1 VDLVHK
7 ERLRIILGKNNFT
20 APLDLLLFAV
30 QALQPCQVLT
40 RSQQLLGSGFVP
52 EDSPVLFQKLL
63 QVFGSLNPLLVY
75 FYLGGNQIIFL
86 GSVRHIDACFNEL
99 QVFLQNLRVHLGHWY
114 IVSTVQTFLAITLL
128 HLFVVVQTLETA

>member
-1 VDLVHK
+1 MDLVHK

-52 EDSPVLFQKLL
+52 EDSPVLFQKLV
-63 QVFGSLNPLLVY
+63 QF
-75 FYLGGNQIIFL
+75 IFL
-86 GSVRHIDACFNEL
+86 SK
-99 QVFLQNLRVHLGHWY
+99 NLRHTDFFVIWF
-114 IVSTVQTFLAITLL
+114 FLLKSYLVKELRCFYFLL
-128 HLFVVVQTLETA
+128 IMVVIKF